1 MTFKLTD
8 FDTVRRCWIQD
19 FHWYTTGLNLNTYL
33 TSKSDKTKSKAVK
46 LAIFSCEKLVKA
58 YEQKEELF
66 KTFELD
72 SEYYPIVLIRSLLP
86 QLEEN
91 LLMEDYET
99 AHMIS
104 GWICGDAE
112 IWGDLLREF
121 QENINYNFRGKPT
134 ID

>member
-19 FHWYTTGLNLNTYL
+19 FHWYTPGLNLNTYL
-33 TSKSDKTKSKAVK
+33 TSKSDKTKSKAV
-46 LAIFSCEKLVKA
+46 VKA